1 MLSINTNVNALYAQ
15 LALQQH
21 TQEINQLT
29 KILIDA
35 NGGGSAGADLNNV
48 SASVVPTYLTTSI
61 RGTSQAMSNTGKAIE
76 LVGKEGN
83 TLDSI
88 TQALNT
94 MQSNADIV
102 NTYNDAKINNYYN
115 PYTAAQS
122 AEAQSQFD
130 YAKAS
135 ISTYIS
141 GNSYNGK
148 DLSNGTT
155 LGFQVGD
162 NANEKISFTL
172 PDLTHS
178 TSDTAQNLSAV
189 TNATFTTSDP
199 NLQTTID
206 TALAAVNRDN
216 GSVKAMISRLGFVQS
231 WLQTDLNRS
240 TDYRS
245 TLLSHAVT
253 SAQTQVAV
261 QEILKNAAQ
270 AILAQANVSNQGIID
285 LIASANIPVH

>member
-102 NTYNDAKINNYYN
+102 NTYND